1 MSAGSSSGS
10 NGNHTAPC
18 RRDPSATPDKKRRC
32 RPHDATSTRGGV
44 VGFSVSFC
52 LPSGDGVGCREI
64 KREALKRRA
73 FDETGDASLM
83 FTGSIP
89 AMVTPFDERGEID
102 LRATEAVMERFVAAG
117 VDGISILGSTG
128 EFPHLTFDE
137 RKRFAKETV
146 GIAAGRVPLIVG
158 VGSSGTKEAVELA
171 RHAESVDADA
181 VLVVSPFYWNVGEEA
196 LFEHFTAVAG
206 AVSVPTLL
214 YNLPLLTGGDGTICG
229 LFNVVPELFV
239 GMVRSV
245 QNGELDEAAKLHRRV
260 LSLMTLGSLSDTP
273 LGAIKLAMNVLGVPI
288 SPTVRGPAL
297 SAPEEARKGIEDT
310 LREAGLPVARETE
323 FGPSWRP

>member
-1 MSAGSSSGS
+1 MLAGSSSGS
-10 NGNHTAPC
+10 NGNPTAPC

-64 KREALKRRA
+64 KREAVKRRA

-137 RKRFAKETV
+137 RKWFAKETV

-158 VGSSGTKEAVELA
+158 VGSSGTREAVELA

-206 AVSVPTLL
+206 AVSVPTMLA
-214 YNLPLLTGGDGTICG
+214 GGDGTICG
-229 LFNVVPELFV
+229 LFNVIPELFV

-245 QNGELDEAAKLHRRV
+245 QNGELDEAAKLHRCV
-260 LSLMTLGSLSDTP
+260 LSLMTLGAFSDTP
-273 LGAIKLAMNVLGVPI
+273 LGVIKLAMNILGVPI

-297 SAPEEARKGIEDT
+297 PAPEEARKGIEDT
-310 LREAGLPVARETE
+310 LREAGLPVD
-323 FGPSWRP
+323 